1 MFLRALC
8 SPETGKPLLTHEM
21 IAQAFGS
28 ADRRNIQ
35 NYVGEF
41 TRCGEDFQAFL
52 SRTNTKRERLFAL
65 IEEQVFQCPFLSPHE
80 QYLALCDAHP
90 DKRVCEPTC
99 REYVRDSDGIA
110 LLKRVQR
117 LGVGEEGGIAPTRY
131 LQDILEADMLRNA
144 KKKEIVE
151 LFPEAEVSSSTIR
164 GARFEGLSCSSWQK
178 KLLVVLLY
186 ACTLP
191 QDLLAPLFGG
201 GKTCIHNWIYEVCSE
216 DLDWQILREIVC
228 WSGRVSV
235 DEKWVKIKG
244 GYVVLCAVDAE
255 SGFPLLIDLYPTC
268 DTVSWVVFFSRF
280 KAMYGMPTLIQC
292 DGSQALAAARN
303 MVFSGVRYQ
312 LCQFHTLKN
321 LMKRLRTHLTDPNV
335 FTRCVRLAKHMFTNT
350 SVSYSRKAAAKRLQ
364 KLAGPEV
371 SAYIEGHILNPWRTL
386 TLSLT
391 TNASER
397 FNRKIEK
404 CFSARY
410 GVPSEESAKVL

>member
-1 MFLRALC
+1 MLQSQACCGEFSDIGNNRKAVCVFLRALC

-41 TRCGEDFQAFL
+41 TQCGEDFQAFL

-244 GYVVLCAVDAE
+244 GMLSSV
-255 SGFPLLIDLYPTC
+255 P
-268 DTVSWVVFFSRF
+268 WMRR
-280 KAMYGMPTLIQC
+280 
-292 DGSQALAAARN
+292 AAFR
-303 MVFSGVRYQ
+303 S
-312 LCQFHTLKN
+312 
-321 LMKRLRTHLTDPNV
+321 
-335 FTRCVRLAKHMFTNT
+335 
-350 SVSYSRKAAAKRLQ
+350 
-364 KLAGPEV
+364 
-371 SAYIEGHILNPWRTL
+371 
-386 TLSLT
+386 SLT
-391 TNASER
+391 CIR
-397 FNRKIEK
+397 PVIR
-404 CFSARY
+404 
-410 GVPSEESAKVL
+410 

>member
-1 MFLRALC
+1 M
-8 SPETGKPLLTHEM
+8 
-21 IAQAFGS
+21 
-28 ADRRNIQ
+28 
-35 NYVGEF
+35 
-41 TRCGEDFQAFL
+41 
-52 SRTNTKRERLFAL
+52 
-65 IEEQVFQCPFLSPHE
+65 
-80 QYLALCDAHP
+80 
-90 DKRVCEPTC
+90 
-99 REYVRDSDGIA
+99 
-110 LLKRVQR
+110 
-117 LGVGEEGGIAPTRY
+117 
-131 LQDILEADMLRNA
+131 
-144 KKKEIVE
+144 
-151 LFPEAEVSSSTIR
+151 
-164 GARFEGLSCSSWQK
+164 
-178 KLLVVLLY
+178 
-186 ACTLP
+186 
-191 QDLLAPLFGG
+191 
-201 GKTCIHNWIYEVCSE
+201 
-216 DLDWQILREIVC
+216 
-228 WSGRVSV
+228 
-235 DEKWVKIKG
+235 
-244 GYVVLCAVDAE
+244 DAE